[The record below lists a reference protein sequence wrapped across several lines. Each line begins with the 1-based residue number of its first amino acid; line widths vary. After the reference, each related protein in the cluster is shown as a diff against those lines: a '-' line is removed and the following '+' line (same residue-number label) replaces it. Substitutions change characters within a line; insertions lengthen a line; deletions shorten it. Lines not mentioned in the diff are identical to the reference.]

1 MSASI
6 LENDPVSICNAF
18 NNAKGILCREC
29 DYQDT
34 IFSDVNLCL
43 VLDPTKTVTIPEGIE
58 HITGGEYFNITCSNL
73 HEEEEEENLHEEKEE
88 ENLHEQKK
96 CIGWAEFGRKGY
108 CTYDKNAVYIGYPY
122 ENQDIPL
129 KRAIIH
135 ELGHHVQKKQGYVY
149 IPNDNTFNTILEYH
163 NIMFHENLSDCQG
176 TYYKLYV
183 IGGEFNGK
191 RYNYSR
197 SECLGYKEDL
207 ATMRNTKKLSKLGLL
222 TTSLDELKRKLSKE
236 FSGNALLGQMLDV
249 TTEEMSLNHVLLF
262 NCYRELRNIK

>member
-1 MSASI
+1 MSAQNNTHDLERYLKSWEASKAIFYGQSGNSLSGVFDDAKLKLVISPYSHVQKSI
-6 LENDPVSICNAF
+6 IAENVELIDCSQYALDTNLGISNA
-18 NNAKGILCREC
+18 
-29 DYQDT
+29 
-34 IFSDVNLCL
+34 
-43 VLDPTKTVTIPEGIE
+43 
-58 HITGGEYFNITCSNL
+58 
-73 HEEEEEENLHEEKEE
+73 EEVWGCFL
-88 ENLHEQKK
+88 
-96 CIGWAEFGRKGY
+96 GKGY

-129 KRAIIH
+129 ERAIIH

-183 IGGEFNGK
+183 IGKEFNGK

-197 SECLGYKEDL
+197 SECLGYEEDL
-207 ATMRNTKKLSKLGLL
+207 ATMRNTEKLSKLGLL
-222 TTSLDELKRKLSKE
+222 TTSLDELKRKLSGE